1 MCAIQSYGQS
11 CCCPLF
17 VSFYLSLSASKYIEY
32 TIIFCNKPIISFRQI
47 FQHLDRNSGVEC
59 FSKIQMILVFSRS
72 RGKRLRSGLRGPRIP
87 SDHRGSWVMRL
98 IPKGGLT
105 SQVETWKMLEY
116 VESITVSI
124 GIFLLKKHNVYI
136 LDIFSPFKKK
146 KKLFSIGHVRAFPPN
161 DHKLTSQP
169 QRTR

>member
-1 MCAIQSYGQS
+1 MKFLNKDVLAHQSYGQS

-47 FQHLDRNSGVEC
+47 FQHLDRNSGVDC

-87 SDHRGSWVMRL
+87 SDHRGSSWILGPMRL
-98 IPKGGLT
+98 IPRGGLT
-105 SQVETWKMLEY
+105 SQVETWKMLEDAICRIYY
-116 VESITVSI
+116 V
-124 GIFLLKKHNVYI
+124 KHW
-136 LDIFSPFKKK
+136 DIPIEK
-146 KKLFSIGHVRAFPPN
+146 
-161 DHKLTSQP
+161 T
-169 QRTR
+169 